1 MVIKLLSPVCVCV
14 CVCVRAAECVLSH
27 VQHFA
32 TPWTVVH
39 QVPLSVEFSWQEYL
53 S

>member
-1 MVIKLLSPVCVCV
+1 MVIKLLSLVCVCAP
-14 CVCVRAAECVLSH
+14 VRVLSC
-27 VQHFA
+27 VQHFV

-39 QVPLSVEFSWQEYL
+39 QVPLSVEFSWQEYW